1 MAYGPELQGEED
13 DGVDRGLVGM
23 FLCAN
28 PRTQYFIVMHWI
40 NKTDFSPV
48 FDVDRLHWQDM
59 MMGDRST
66 PGVVTEGAIRTA
78 QGEVLLKALPQFIK
92 AQGTLLLLVPGMKG
106 LSRIARDPS

>member
-1 MAYGPELQGEED
+1 
-13 DGVDRGLVGM
+13 
-23 FLCAN
+23 
-28 PRTQYFIVMHWI
+28 
-40 NKTDFSPV
+40 
-48 FDVDRLHWQDM
+48 